1 MLDTLITPAPTP
13 AAVETQTAVA
23 AQADAVVQTPA
34 ATDAVAAPAV
44 PATDKAADAKADAP
58 AAPADAKA
66 AETKPADTKPAKYEL
81 KTPEGSTL
89 DAAHIEAVSAF
100 AGELGLSNEAAQKIV
115 ERDARLLADSQLAAI
130 ATYDTQ
136 VKAWAD
142 QVRADPEIGGAKLDA
157 TIKTA
162 QKALTK
168 FGSPEL
174 VQMLNTHGYG
184 NHPEVVK
191 FCLRIGASM
200 SEDSIP
206 AGTPGSSPQAKDVA
220 SLLYDHPT
228 SQS

>member
-1 MLDTLITPAPTP
+1 MPDTLITPAPTP
-13 AAVETQTAVA
+13 AAVETQAAVA
-23 AQADAVVQTPA
+23 AQADAVVQTA
-34 ATDAVAAPAV
+34 AVVPAPATPDAPAT
-44 PATDKAADAKADAP
+44 PATDKATDTKPDAP
-58 AAPADAKA
+58 AETKPADAK
-66 AETKPADTKPAKYEL
+66 ADTKPAKYEL
-81 KTPEGSTL
+81 KAPEGSAL

-100 AGELGLSNEAAQKIV
+100 AGELGLSNEAAQKLV
-115 ERDARLLADSQLAAI
+115 ERDAKLLADSQQAAI

-162 QKALTK
+162 QKALAK

-206 AGTPGSSPQAKDVA
+206 AGTPGSSPQQKDVA